1 MNEGSA
7 RYGAPLAAGI
17 VLGVLALGFARLAF
31 APPEPSVHYHAN
43 FAIFLDDERMDLSA
57 DRYMQDVSAC
67 QADPTRV
74 LPEQRVHLHNNDP
87 DVVHVHH
94 GGATWGHL
102 LTNLGFGLGDDY
114 LVTDSG
120 ERYESTPQRRLT
132 FVINGLEVPSVN
144 NRLIAPGDRLLI
156 RYGAESPDELIET
169 QFSQIASNADE
180 FDVLSDPGTCA
191 GQEEETVGERLRR
204 AFWW

>member
-1 MNEGSA
+1 MNERVV
-7 RYGAPLAAGI
+7 RYGAPFAAGI
-17 VLGVLALGFARLAF
+17 VLGVLVLGFARLAF

-43 FAIFLDDERMDLSA
+43 FAILLDDERVDLSA
-57 DRYMQDVSAC
+57 ERYMQDVSAC

-74 LPEQRVHLHNNDP
+74 LPQQRVHLHNNDP

-94 GGATWGHL
+94 AGATWGHL

-120 ERYESTPQRRLT
+120 ERYESTPESRLT
-132 FVINGLEVPSVN
+132 FVVNGLPVPSVN
-144 NRLIAPGDRLLI
+144 NRVIAPGDRLLI
-156 RYGAESPDELIET
+156 SYGPETPEDVTET
-169 QFSQIASNADE
+169 QFTQVASNAGE

-191 GQEEETVGERLRR
+191 GPQEEGLGERLRR